1 MSTESALQ
9 LSAADLAHE
18 AIDMAIA
25 RMLVNAPPPSLAGKR
40 GPKRKAPRLVER
52 GSVLYI
58 RDGEHEESTFLRRTE
73 RTQAEARLRYYTLR
87 KRGFEAGLVNPRK
100 MPVIDAI
107 DNFRRARRPDPDAPK
122 RRLLAWRTELTRL
135 ATLTAFFGEDT
146 FEDLT
151 SDRIKQFTE
160 WRCSLAD
167 ARYRPDV
174 PGVRKTGGVTS
185 SSDLSIL
192 RQAVDLLAG
201 EKEMS
206 WKPRIHVPRKTNAR
220 KRHLKRSEIA
230 RMLWSVRGRI
240 WDRAKG
246 TWQTE
251 TVIDENG
258 LPVERRVIRSEET
271 RQARRMLARFIALGY
286 YTGTRHS
293 AMLGLR
299 WVGSSDHGCIDVEGR
314 IIHRAGFGT
323 DPSEGKP
330 QHSSLISP
338 KVCGMFRRWRNTDMP
353 LGIEH
358 VVHKPDGSPYAARIS
373 FGWDAVVA
381 DAGLG
386 KDVLPHVLRHTA
398 ATHLRVMG
406 VSVMAMADL
415 LGMNAQ
421 TAITHYAHW
430 TLQGQQEAADALAY
444 GKGLKGLVVMEGVLP
459 PKAQAA
465 MPVDDD
471 RQLERNPT

>member
-1 MSTESALQ
+1 
-9 LSAADLAHE
+9 
-18 AIDMAIA
+18 
-25 RMLVNAPPPSLAGKR
+25 
-40 GPKRKAPRLVER
+40 
-52 GSVLYI
+52 
-58 RDGEHEESTFLRRTE
+58 
-73 RTQAEARLRYYTLR
+73 
-87 KRGFEAGLVNPRK
+87 
-100 MPVIDAI
+100 
-107 DNFRRARRPDPDAPK
+107 
-122 RRLLAWRTELTRL
+122 
-135 ATLTAFFGEDT
+135 
-146 FEDLT
+146 
-151 SDRIKQFTE
+151 
-160 WRCSLAD
+160 
-167 ARYRPDV
+167 
-174 PGVRKTGGVTS
+174 
-185 SSDLSIL
+185 
-192 RQAVDLLAG
+192 
-201 EKEMS
+201 
-206 WKPRIHVPRKTNAR
+206 
-220 KRHLKRSEIA
+220 
-230 RMLWSVRGRI
+230 
-240 WDRAKG
+240 
-246 TWQTE
+246 
-251 TVIDENG
+251 
-258 LPVERRVIRSEET
+258 
-271 RQARRMLARFIALGY
+271 ALGY

-330 QHSSLISP
+330 QHSSLMSP
-338 KVCGMFRRWRNTDMP
+338 KICGMMRRWRNTDMP

-415 LGMNAQ
+415 LGMNPK
-421 TAITHYAHW
+421 TAMTHYAHW

-471 RQLERNPT
+471 RQLELPFDLPPAVPPVAKPMPAPKGPPLAIPTGPFQPVVPIVPPAPKIHPTHTRRVERQTRAKLGVAARARVGYPPVLRVGASPR